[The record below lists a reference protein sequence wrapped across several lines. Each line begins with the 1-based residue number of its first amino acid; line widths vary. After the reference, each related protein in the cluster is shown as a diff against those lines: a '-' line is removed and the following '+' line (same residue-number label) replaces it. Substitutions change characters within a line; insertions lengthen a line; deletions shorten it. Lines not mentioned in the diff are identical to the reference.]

1 MLALGSHIRLEES
14 ISYGTPAVHIS
25 PSPTERFSVVFEDD
39 GDTGYFYAR
48 DADAIVDAMQIYVAS
63 AQSGSAT
70 LQIAWADDGLKAV
83 AVIARTP
90 QAVFDFAARHGYC
103 RRNFPEPA
111 EGWSGHAWNDAAIN
125 LFR

>member
-1 MLALGSHIRLEES
+1 MGSRIYLQEQ
-14 ISYGTPAVHIS
+14 ISYGTPAVHMS

-48 DADAIVDAMQIYVAS
+48 DGETIVDAMQIYLSS
-63 AQSGSAT
+63 AQAGSAT

-83 AVIARTP
+83 AVIDRTP
-90 QAVFDFAARHGYC
+90 QAVFDFAARRGYA
-103 RRNFPEPA
+103 RRNFPKPS
-111 EGWSGHAWNDAAIN
+111 EGWSGHAWDDAAIN